1 VEKNLTDEILQV
13 CQILNN
19 NTVQYLIVGG
29 TAVAFHGYFRWS
41 QNSSGNPTEKLDL
54 DIWYN
59 PTYDNY
65 FKLLNALADLGQNVK
80 EFLEEQAPNP
90 LKSYFK
96 FDLDKFTLDFL
107 PKLKGAS
114 KFKQSYEKREITR
127 IKEIDIPFIG
137 FDELLQDKAAN
148 SRPKD
153 LADIKQ
159 LKSIKKKERD

>member
-1 VEKNLTDEILQV
+1 MKKNLTEDILRV
-13 CQILNN
+13 CQILNK

-41 QNSSGNPTEKLDL
+41 QNSSGNPAEKFDL

-65 FKLLNALADLGQNVK
+65 FKLLNALADLGQDVK
-80 EFLEEQAPNP
+80 EFFEEQSPNP
-90 LKSYFK
+90 LKSYFR
-96 FDLDKFTLDFL
+96 FNLDKFTLDFL
-107 PKLKGAS
+107 PKLKGVS
-114 KFKQSYEKREITR
+114 KFMQSYEKRDTTTL
-127 IKEIDIPFIG
+127 KEIDIPFIG

-153 LADIKQ
+153 LTDIKQ
-159 LKSIKKKERD
+159 LKSIRKK

>member
-1 VEKNLTDEILQV
+1 MKMNLTDEILRV
-13 CQILNN
+13 CQILNKN
-19 NTVQYLIVGG
+19 SVQYLIVGG

-41 QNSSGNPTEKLDL
+41 QNSTGTLTEKFDL

-65 FKLLNALADLGQNVK
+65 FKLLKALAELGQDVQ
-80 EFLEEQAPNP
+80 EFFEEQSPNP

-96 FDLDKFTLDFL
+96 FELAKFTLDFL
-107 PKLKGAS
+107 PNLKGVTN
-114 KFKQSYEKREITR
+114 FKQAYEKKEITT
-127 IKEIDIPFIG
+127 INGIDIQFIG

-153 LADIKQ
+153 LTDIQQ
-159 LKSIKKKERD
+159 LKSVKKK

>member
-1 VEKNLTDEILQV
+1 MEKSLTEQILLV
-13 CQILNN
+13 CQILNKN
-19 NTVQYLIVGG
+19 GVQYLVVGG

-41 QNSSGNPTEKLDL
+41 QNSTGNPTDKFDL

-59 PTYDNY
+59 PTYENY
-65 FKLLNALADLGQNVK
+65 FKLLNALSELGQDVK
-80 EFLEEQAPNP
+80 EFHKEQSPNP

-107 PKLKGAS
+107 PKLKGTT
-114 KFKQSYEKREITR
+114 KFKQAYDKKEITTVAG
-127 IKEIDIPFIG
+127 IDIQFIG
-137 FDELLQDKAAN
+137 IDELLQDKAAN

-159 LKSIKKKERD
+159 LKSINKK

>member
-1 VEKNLTDEILQV
+1 MEKNLTNEILRI
-13 CQILNN
+13 CQILNKN
-19 NTVQYLIVGG
+19 DVQYLIVGG

-41 QNSSGNPTEKLDL
+41 QIASGAPTEKFDL

-65 FKLLNALADLGQNVK
+65 FKLLKALAELGQDVK
-80 EFLEEQAPNP
+80 EFLEEKSPNP

-107 PKLKGAS
+107 PKLKGVN
-114 KFKQSYEKREITR
+114 KFRQAYGKKEITT
-127 IKEIDIPFIG
+127 IKGIDMLFIG

-159 LKSIKKKERD
+159 LKSIKKK

>member
-1 VEKNLTDEILQV
+1 MQNNITNEIIRV
-13 CQILNN
+13 CQILNKN
-19 NTVQYLIVGG
+19 EVHYLIVGG

-41 QNSSGNPTEKLDL
+41 QNSAGDPSDKFDL

-65 FKLLNALADLGQNVK
+65 YKLLTALAELDQDVK
-80 EFLEEQAPNP
+80 EFFEEKSPNP

-107 PKLKGAS
+107 PKLKGNS
-114 KFKQSYEKREITR
+114 KFKQAYEKKEITT
-127 IKEIDIPFIG
+127 IKGTDMIFIG
-137 FDELLQDKAAN
+137 FDELLKDKAAN

-153 LADIKQ
+153 LDDIKH
-159 LKSIKKKERD
+159 LKSIKKN

>member
-1 VEKNLTDEILQV
+1 MEKNLTEEILRV
-13 CQILNN
+13 CQILNKN
-19 NTVQYLIVGG
+19 SVQYLIVGG

-41 QNSSGNPTEKLDL
+41 QNSTGVPTEKYDL

-65 FKLLNALADLGQNVK
+65 FKLLNALAELGQDVK
-80 EFLEEQAPNP
+80 EFFEEQSPNP

-96 FDLDKFTLDFL
+96 FDLNKFTLDFL
-107 PKLKGAS
+107 PKLKGAT
-114 KFKQSYEKREITR
+114 KFKQAYEKKEITN
-127 IKEIDIPFIG
+127 IKGIDMQFIG

-159 LKSIKKKERD
+159 LKSIKKK

>member
-1 VEKNLTDEILQV
+1 VENNLTDDIIRV
-13 CQILNN
+13 CQILNKN
-19 NTVQYLIVGG
+19 AVQYLIVGG

-41 QNSSGNPTEKLDL
+41 QNSSGNPAEKFDL

-65 FKLLNALADLGQNVK
+65 FNLLNALADLGQDVK
-80 EFLEEQAPNP
+80 EFFEEQSPNP
-90 LKSYFK
+90 LKSYFR

-107 PKLKGAS
+107 PKLKGVA
-114 KFKQSYEKREITR
+114 KFMQSYKNRETTMLN
-127 IKEIDIPFIG
+127 EVDIPFIG

-159 LKSIKKKERD
+159 LKSIRKK

>member
-1 VEKNLTDEILQV
+1 MSKSLTDHILDV
-13 CQILNN
+13 CKVLNK

-41 QNSSGNPTEKLDL
+41 HNSSGELTDKFDL

-59 PTYDNY
+59 PTYGNY
-65 FKLLNALADLGQNVK
+65 FKLLNALAELGQDVK
-80 EFLEEQAPNP
+80 EFFEEQSPNP

-96 FDLDKFTLDFL
+96 FDLNKFTLDFL
-107 PKLKGAS
+107 PKLKGAT
-114 KFKQSYEKREITR
+114 KFMQAYEKKEITT
-127 IKEIDIPFIG
+127 IKGIDMHFIG

-159 LKSIKKKERD
+159 LKSIKKK

>member
-1 VEKNLTDEILQV
+1 MERDLKDEILQV
-13 CQILNN
+13 CKILNEN
-19 NTVQYLIVGG
+19 NVQYLIVGG

-41 QNSSGNPTEKLDL
+41 QNANGIPTEKFDL

-65 FKLLNALADLGQNVK
+65 FRLLRALAGLGQDVQD
-80 EFLEEQAPNP
+80 FLDETTPNP

-96 FDLDKFTLDFL
+96 FEQDKFTLDFL
-107 PKLKGAS
+107 PKLKGIN
-114 KFKQSYEKREITR
+114 KFRQAYEKREITTMEG
-127 IKEIDIPFIG
+127 IEMFFIG
-137 FDELLQDKAAN
+137 IDELLEDKAAN

-159 LKSIKKKERD
+159 LQSLKKK

>member
-1 VEKNLTDEILQV
+1 MEKNLTEDILRV
-13 CQILNN
+13 CQILNKSG
-19 NTVQYLIVGG
+19 VQYLIVGG

-41 QNSSGNPTEKLDL
+41 QNSTGVPTEKFDL

-59 PTYDNY
+59 PTYGNY
-65 FKLLNALADLGQNVK
+65 FKLLNALAELGQDVK
-80 EFLEEQAPNP
+80 EFLEEQSPNP

-96 FDLDKFTLDFL
+96 FDLNKFTLDFL
-107 PKLKGAS
+107 PKLKGS
-114 KFKQSYEKREITR
+114 TKFRQAYEKKEITT
-127 IKEIDIPFIG
+127 IKGIDMQFIG

-159 LKSIKKKERD
+159 LKSIKKK

>member
-1 VEKNLTDEILQV
+1 MEKNLTDEILQV
-13 CQILNN
+13 CQILNKN
-19 NTVQYLIVGG
+19 GVQYLIVGG

-41 QNSSGNPTEKLDL
+41 QNSTGAPTEKFDL

-59 PTYDNY
+59 PTYENY
-65 FKLLNALADLGQNVK
+65 FKLLNGLAELGQDVK
-80 EFLEEQAPNP
+80 EFFEEQSPNP

-96 FDLDKFTLDFL
+96 FDLNKFTLDFL
-107 PKLKGAS
+107 PKLKGAT
-114 KFKQSYEKREITR
+114 KFRQAYEKKETTT
-127 IKEIDIPFIG
+127 IKGIDMQFIG

-159 LKSIKKKERD
+159 LKSIKKK